1 MCSDSKTEET
11 KDTQER
17 SALNAE
23 NKHIIWQLYFW
34 HDCVN
39 DSKVF
44 TYHTLLT
51 LIWFLFSRELLVSE
65 EVLTYYEYL
74 TFVLFHS
81 HLNYFV
87 LRNIRKF
94 NKGFATFST
103 CGISVSYELWGVL
116 QVLSKYKRLW
126 NILHTCVVSL
136 IDEFLNVV

>member
-44 TYHTLLT
+44 TYH
-51 LIWFLFSRELLVSE
+51 IAQSYMVSSKQEAFSVWR
-65 EVLTYYEYL
+65 
-74 TFVLFHS
+74 
-81 HLNYFV
+81 
-87 LRNIRKF
+87 
-94 NKGFATFST
+94 
-103 CGISVSYELWGVL
+103 SV
-116 QVLSKYKRLW
+116 
-126 NILHTCVVSL
+126 NILWIFNIC
-136 IDEFLNVV
+136 II

>member
-44 TYHTLLT
+44 TCPIPQSYMVF
-51 LIWFLFSRELLVSE
+51 IQEGAFSVWRSVNILWIFNISIISLQFELLWE
-65 EVLTYYEYL
+65 
-74 TFVLFHS
+74 
-81 HLNYFV
+81 
-87 LRNIRKF
+87 I
-94 NKGFATFST
+94 
-103 CGISVSYELWGVL
+103 
-116 QVLSKYKRLW
+116 
-126 NILHTCVVSL
+126 
-136 IDEFLNVV
+136 